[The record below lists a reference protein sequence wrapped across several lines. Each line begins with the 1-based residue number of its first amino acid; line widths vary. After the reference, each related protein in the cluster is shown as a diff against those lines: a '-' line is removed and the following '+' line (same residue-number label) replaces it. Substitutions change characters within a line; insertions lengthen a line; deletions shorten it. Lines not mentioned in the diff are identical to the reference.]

1 MSDLFA
7 ALALVLVIEGLLYAA
22 FPEQMKQFLAKMLE
36 MPAGQLRIGALVMA
50 AVGLVLL
57 ALVRG
62 F

>member
-22 FPEQMKQFLAKMLE
+22 FPEQMKRFVAQMLE
-36 MPAGQLRIGALVMA
+36 LPAGQLRIGALAMA
-50 AVGLVLL
+50 AAGLVML